1 MDFFAEILTRIF
13 VYFSSSIY
21 LEALDRSRQ
30 LDLEGTALSTQQR
43 IHARAK
49 VLEIAAT
56 AAHVFALVQHT
67 KVGRFTRFT
76 CGYHAQRFR

>member
-1 MDFFAEILTRIF
+1 MRTFLRGEGPNGSLSGNADLDI

-21 LEALDRSRQ
+21 LEALDKSRR
-30 LDLEGTALSTQQR
+30 LDLEEGALSIRQR
-43 IHARAK
+43 IHARSK

-67 KVGRFTRFT
+67 KVGRFI
-76 CGYHAQRFR
+76 